1 MLLLLLPL
9 PIEAAEQRWPALT
22 QAVQNFGHP
31 LLFAWLA
38 HLVFV
43 ALRQRMPPPSITPYV
58 LVLAGAVVFGAA
70 TELAQTFTARTV
82 SMDDLVNDTLG
93 AGFALLVHAC
103 SGQQRDAWR
112 RHFFAAAAAL
122 TAIALIAPLALVS
135 AAYVERALR
144 APVLW
149 EDGSILSG
157 RFSYWQTGWYT
168 GLVINEPTPDWTA
181 WHVLEVDLE
190 NTDVTPLPVV
200 VRVDDRRRGH
210 WFRDRYNGRFV
221 IEPGARDTLR
231 IPLDEI
237 RHAPEGRTMEMDGI
251 RGVAV
256 FTITRGATRDF
267 KVHGIR
273 LAL

>member
-43 ALRQRMPPPSITPYV
+43 ALRRRMPPPSITPYV
-58 LVLAGAVVFGAA
+58 LVLAGAVAFGSA
-70 TELAQTFTARTV
+70 TELAQTFTNRTV

-93 AGFALLVHAC
+93 AAFALLLHAC
-103 SGQQRDAWR
+103 AGQQRRAWR
-112 RHFFAAAAAL
+112 RRSLAAAAVL
-122 TAIALIAPLALVS
+122 IAIALIAPLALVL
-135 AAYVERALR
+135 AAYVERAAR

-149 EDGSILSG
+149 EDGAILSG

-168 GLVINEPTPDWTA
+168 GLVINEPVPDWTA
-181 WHVLEVDLE
+181 WRVLEVELE
-190 NTDVTPLPVV
+190 NPDETPLPVV

-210 WFRDRYNGRFV
+210 WFRDRYNGRFM
-221 IEPGARDTLR
+221 IEPGARNTLR

-237 RHAPEGRTMEMDGI
+237 RHAPDGRTMEMDGI
-251 RGVAV
+251 RGVAI

-267 KVHGIR
+267 RVHRIR
-273 LAL
+273 LGH